1 MPLYEY
7 RCRSCGHRFEIL
19 QRLGAGAEE
28 APCPHCGAELPE
40 KQLSTFAT
48 TSTGS
53 AAAEMAPS
61 CAAPGGC
68 CGGGF
73 CAN

>member
-7 RCRSCGHRFEIL
+7 RCRECGHRFEIL
-19 QRLGAGAEE
+19 QRMGAGAEE
-28 APCPHCGAELPE
+28 APCPRCGAALPE

-48 TSTGS
+48 SSGGGGAS
-53 AAAEMAPS
+53 ADPAPG

-68 CGGGF
+68 CGGF